1 MVEVAGHP
9 GNGDDALLWV
19 VFALVL
25 VLLLVVLVS
34 LVLDYYHRSNEPQS
48 AENVPPS
55 GGAALEILD
64 TRYASGEL
72 TRRDY
77 LQARKD
83 LLGAGEGPAPA
94 PAA

>member
-1 MVEVAGHP
+1 MAGHP
-9 GNGDDALLWV
+9 GNGDHALLWV

-34 LVLDYYHRSNEPQS
+34 LVLDYYRRSNEPQPG
-48 AENVPPS
+48 ENVPPP

-64 TRYASGEL
+64 TRYAGGEL

-77 LQARKD
+77 LQARG
-83 LLGAGEGPAPA
+83 LFGAGEAPA

>member
-9 GNGDDALLWV
+9 GNGDHALLWV

-34 LVLDYYHRSNEPQS
+34 LVLDYYHRSNEPQPG
-48 AENVPPS
+48 ENVPPP

-64 TRYASGEL
+64 TRYAGGEL

-83 LLGAGEGPAPA
+83 LLGAGEAPA
-94 PAA
+94 PAV